1 MPHNSVL
8 ETLYPSYSS
17 FLSSFSILFL
27 MYQQLIASD
36 TIFFFFQCDA
46 ILKKSES
53 MSNKL
58 LKKGPNCGAIA
69 GPLGPQ

>member
-8 ETLYPSYSS
+8 GTLYPSYSS

-36 TIFFFFQCDA
+36 TIFFFSMRCHT
-46 ILKKSES
+46 KKER
-53 MSNKL
+53 KYV
-58 LKKGPNCGAIA
+58 K
-69 GPLGPQ
+69 